1 MKRFLLATMAL
12 ATVMSV
18 SAGDGTT
25 KKPQIIGGDFEKW
38 HTAKY
43 DKYSSDEPDGWHSFM
58 SAHPTKNIYGNACK
72 NTHTYISKEVR
83 PGSTGSNSVKLTS
96 GIVKVNAGILE
107 IEQPANGTLTTGRL
121 IAGSATANDPKN
133 NSTSDP
139 SSTEKD
145 GAGNPFYAPLTAR
158 PDSIVAWVKFK
169 QGTLKDKHK
178 NYKYATISAIIHD
191 NTKYQDPE
199 DKTYNNVVAK
209 AQNAK
214 IESNDFKWQRISIPF
229 DYESYKANNV
239 EPHNILITF
248 STNAEPGVASTDAQ
262 NPDIMFIDDVE
273 LVYNDYYTD
282 NLVISS
288 NGTAAPAQQATIT
301 VTKYLDG
308 KYNMMLKNFTF
319 GEGDEALLIGDVTM
333 SNITGKEENGA
344 ITFETGQ
351 DAIITNGGD
360 IAEMLKGKIHLKMK
374 GILKDGKLK
383 ALITLEV
390 FEQNIKADFGGYE
403 SGTVGIHG
411 ITTSTNSAKGAIY
424 DLSGRQLKTMQKG
437 INIVRGKDGKMIKV
451 MK

>member
-1 MKRFLLATMAL
+1 MKRFLLATIAL

-18 SAGDGTT
+18 SAGDDT
-25 KKPQIIGGDFEKW
+25 KKPQIIGGNFEKW

-43 DKYSSDEPDGWHSFM
+43 NEFTSQEPDGWHSFM
-58 SAHPTKNIYGNACK
+58 SAKPGNSTLGNACK
-72 NTHTYISKEVR
+72 NTHTYTSNEVR
-83 PGSTGSNSVKLTS
+83 PGSTGSLSVKLTS
-96 GIVKVNAGILE
+96 GIVKVGISV
-107 IEQPANGTLTTGRL
+107 PANGTLTTGRL
-121 IAGSATANDPKN
+121 IAGSATASSTKN

-169 QGTLKDKHK
+169 QGTLKDKDK
-178 NYKYATISAIIHD
+178 DYKYATISAIIHD

-199 DKTYNNVVAK
+199 DKTYKNVVAK

-214 IESNDFKWQRISIPF
+214 IESNGFKWQRISIPF

-248 STNAEPGVASTDAQ
+248 STNAKPGVASKDAD
-262 NPDIMFIDDVE
+262 NPDVMFIDDVE

-282 NLVISS
+282 DLVISA
-288 NGTAAPAQQATIT
+288 NGTPAPAQKATIT

-308 KYNMMLKNFTF
+308 TYNMMLKNFSF

-344 ITFETGQ
+344 ITFETEQ
-351 DAIITNGGD
+351 DAIITNGGE
-360 IAEMLKGKIHLKMK
+360 IAEMLEGKIHLKMK

-390 FEQNIKADFGGYE
+390 FGQNIKADFGGYE
-403 SGTVGIHG
+403 SGTVGING
-411 ITTSTNSAKGAIY
+411 ITTSTTTANGAIY

>member
-58 SAHPTKNIYGNACK
+58 SAKPGNSTLGNACK
-72 NTHTYISKEVR
+72 NTHTYTSNEVR
-83 PGSTGSNSVKLTS
+83 PGSTGSLSVKLTS
-96 GIVKVNAGILE
+96 GIVKVGISV
-107 IEQPANGTLTTGRL
+107 PANGTLTTGRL
-121 IAGSATANDPKN
+121 IAGSATASSTKN

-169 QGTLKDKHK
+169 QGTLKDKDK
-178 NYKYATISAIIHD
+178 DYKYATISAIIHD

-199 DKTYNNVVAK
+199 DKTYKNVVAK

-214 IESNDFKWQRISIPF
+214 IESNGFKWQRISIPF

-248 STNAEPGVASTDAQ
+248 STNAKPGVASKDAD
-262 NPDIMFIDDVE
+262 NPDVMYIDDVE

-282 NLVISS
+282 NLVISCD
-288 NGTAAPAQQATIT
+288 GEVAPAQQTTIT

-308 KYNMMLKNFTF
+308 TYNMMLKNFSF
-319 GEGDEALLIGDVTM
+319 GEGNEALLIGDVTM

-344 ITFETGQ
+344 ITFETEQ
-351 DAIITNGGD
+351 DAIITNGGE
-360 IAEMLKGKIHLKMK
+360 IAELLEGKIHLKMK

>member
-18 SAGDGTT
+18 SAGNDT

-43 DKYSSDEPDGWHSFM
+43 EELTSDEPDGWHSFM
-58 SAHPTKNIYGNACK
+58 SAKPGSKTYAIACR

-83 PGSTGSNSVKLTS
+83 PGSIGKQSVKLTS
-96 GIVKVNAGILE
+96 GMVDAFFFK
-107 IEQPANGTLTTGRL
+107 QPANGTLTTGRL
-121 IAGSATANDPKN
+121 FAGSITANDPKN

-169 QGTLKDKHK
+169 QGTLSEENQKF
-178 NYKYATISAIIHD
+178 KYATISAIIHN

-209 AQNAK
+209 AKNAK
-214 IESNDFKWQRISIPF
+214 IESNGFKWQRISIPF

-239 EPHNILITF
+239 DPHNILITF
-248 STNAEPGVASTDAQ
+248 STNAEPGVASTDAN

-273 LVYNDYYTD
+273 LVYNDNYTD
-282 NLVISS
+282 NLVISCD
-288 NGTAAPAQQATIT
+288 GKVAPAQKATIT

-308 KYNMMLKNFTF
+308 TYNMMLKKFSF
-319 GEGDEALLIGDVTM
+319 GEGNEALPIGDVTM

-344 ITFETGQ
+344 ITFETEQ
-351 DAIITNGGD
+351 DAIITNGED
-360 IAEMLKGKIHLKMK
+360 IAEFLNGKIHLNMK
-374 GILKDGKLK
+374 GTLKDGKFK
-383 ALITLEV
+383 ALITLKV
-390 FEQNIKADFGGYE
+390 MGQDIKADFGGYE
-403 SGTVGIHG
+403 SGTVGING
-411 ITTSTNSAKGAIY
+411 ITTSTTTANGAIY

>member
-18 SAGDGTT
+18 SAGDDTT

-38 HTAKY
+38 HTATY
-43 DKYSSDEPDGWHSFM
+43 DKYSSQEPDGWHSFM
-58 SAHPTKNIYGNACK
+58 SAKPGNKTYARACW
-72 NTHTYISKEVR
+72 NTHTYTSNEVR
-83 PGSTGSNSVKLTS
+83 PGSTGKQSVKLIS
-96 GIVKVNAGILE
+96 GMVDAIIFK
-107 IEQPANGTLTTGRL
+107 QPANGTITTGRL
-121 IAGSATANDPKN
+121 FAGATTANNPKN

-169 QGTLKDKHK
+169 QGTLSKENQK
-178 NYKYATISAIIHD
+178 YKYATISAIIHD

-209 AQNAK
+209 AKNAQ
-214 IESNDFKWQRISIPF
+214 IESNGFTWQRISIPF

-239 EPHNILITF
+239 EPRNILITI
-248 STNAEPGVASTDAQ
+248 STNAEPGVASEDEN
-262 NPDIMFIDDVE
+262 NPDVMYIDDVE

-282 NLVISS
+282 DLVISA
-288 NGTAAPAQQATIT
+288 NDTPAPAQKATIT

-308 KYNMMLKNFTF
+308 TYNMMLKNFSF
-319 GEGDEALLIGDVTM
+319 GEGEEALLIGDVTM

-344 ITFETGQ
+344 ITFETEQ
-351 DAIITNGGD
+351 DAIITNGED
-360 IAEMLKGKIHLKMK
+360 IAEMLEGKVHLKMK
-374 GILKDGKLK
+374 GILKDGKFK
-383 ALITLEV
+383 ALITLKV
-390 FEQNIKADFGGYE
+390 LGQNIKADFGGYE
-403 SGTVGIHG
+403 SGTGTGIHNV
-411 ITTSTNSAKGAIY
+411 TSTSTNSANGAIY

-437 INIVRGKDGKMIKV
+437 SNIVRGKDGKMIKV

>member
-1 MKRFLLATMAL
+1 MKRFLLATIAL

-18 SAGDGTT
+18 SAGDDT
-25 KKPQIIGGDFEKW
+25 KKPQIIGGNFEKW

-43 DKYSSDEPDGWHSFM
+43 NEFTSQEPDGWHSFM
-58 SAHPTKNIYGNACK
+58 SAKPGNSTLGNACK
-72 NTHTYISKEVR
+72 NTHTYTSNEVR
-83 PGSTGSNSVKLTS
+83 PGSTGSLSVKLTS
-96 GIVKVNAGILE
+96 GIVKVGISV
-107 IEQPANGTLTTGRL
+107 PANGTLTTGRL
-121 IAGSATANDPKN
+121 IAGSATASSTKN

-169 QGTLKDKHK
+169 QGTLKDKDK
-178 NYKYATISAIIHD
+178 DYKYATISAIIHD

-199 DKTYNNVVAK
+199 DKTYKNVVAK

-214 IESNDFKWQRISIPF
+214 IESNGFKWQRISIPF

-248 STNAEPGVASTDAQ
+248 STNAKSGVASKDAD
-262 NPDIMFIDDVE
+262 NPDVMFIDDVE

-282 NLVISS
+282 DLVISA
-288 NGTAAPAQQATIT
+288 NGTPAPAQKATIT

-308 KYNMMLKNFTF
+308 TYNMMLKNFSF
-319 GEGDEALLIGDVTM
+319 GEGEDALLIGDVTM
-333 SNITGKEENGA
+333 TNLTGKEENGA
-344 ITFETGQ
+344 ITFETEQ

-360 IAEMLKGKIHLKMK
+360 IAEMLEGKIHLKMK

-390 FEQNIKADFGGYE
+390 FGQNIKADFGGYE
-403 SGTVGIHG
+403 SGTVGING
-411 ITTSTNSAKGAIY
+411 ITTSTTTANGAIY